1 MKKKT
6 NKTEHKTKK
15 ETEEK
20 LLIYLKEYEN
30 RKNKNIQD
38 QKESEQSEINK
49 G

>member
-1 MKKKT
+1 MNKKMKRS
-6 NKTEHKTKK
+6 EHKTKN

-30 RKNKNIQD
+30 RENKNIQD
-38 QKESEQSEINK
+38 KKESEQSEINK

>member
-1 MKKKT
+1 MNKKMKT
-6 NKTEHKTKK
+6 SEHKTKK

-30 RKNKNIQD
+30 RENKNIQN
-38 QKESEQSEINK
+38 KTESEQSEINK

>member
-1 MKKKT
+1 MKKKI
-6 NKTEHKTKK
+6 KTSEHKTKK

-38 QKESEQSEINK
+38 KTKSEQSEINQ

>member
-38 QKESEQSEINK
+38 QKESEQSEIN
-49 G
+49 

>member
-6 NKTEHKTKK
+6 NKTKHKTKK